1 MTHDLPA
8 LCRQIRRDILSM
20 THAAGSGHPGG
31 SLSAVEILVSLYFG
45 QMRLDPARPD
55 DPNRDRF
62 LLSKGHAAPLLYSV
76 LARRGYFDPALLPTL
91 RQLGSPLQG
100 HPHMA
105 KLPGLDCSSGSLGQG
120 LSIAN
125 GLALAARRT
134 GRTYRTY
141 CLLGDGELQEGQVW
155 EAAMT
160 AAHFALDTV
169 CAIVDDNGVQLD
181 GPTCEVMNVAPPGGQ
196 VPGLWLAGALRG
208 RPQPGCPGRGL
219 PAGRRHPGA
228 SHRAA
233 GPHREGQGGLLH
245 GGPAR
250 LARQGPQRPR
260 AGRRPGRAG
269 GRRYPMNWNQIPR
282 IPQRDGYGQGL
293 LDLCAARPDVVVLD
307 ADVAASTRTNWVRDR
322 FPDHFYN
329 LGISE
334 QDLALARVLPHM
346 TVIAPCDSEQTR
358 KAVLA
363 AVDWPGPVYFRFG
376 REAVPVITD
385 ETTPF
390 TIGKARLVQRGRDCA
405 VLACGAMVY
414 EALVAA
420 QALAAQGISLT
431 VVDLHTIKP
440 LDEAAIQEAA
450 RSCGALVTAEEHQLA
465 GGLFGAVSEV
475 VVRTCPVPMEAVAV
489 QNTFGESGPP
499 EALMVRYGLNADA
512 IAQAVR
518 RCLARKG

>member
-1 MTHDLPA
+1 
-8 LCRQIRRDILSM
+8 
-20 THAAGSGHPGG
+20 
-31 SLSAVEILVSLYFG
+31 
-45 QMRLDPARPD
+45 
-55 DPNRDRF
+55 
-62 LLSKGHAAPLLYSV
+62 
-76 LARRGYFDPALLPTL
+76 
-91 RQLGSPLQG
+91 
-100 HPHMA
+100 
-105 KLPGLDCSSGSLGQG
+105 
-120 LSIAN
+120 
-125 GLALAARRT
+125 
-134 GRTYRTY
+134 
-141 CLLGDGELQEGQVW
+141 
-155 EAAMT
+155 
-160 AAHFALDTV
+160 
-169 CAIVDDNGVQLD
+169 
-181 GPTCEVMNVAPPGGQ
+181 
-196 VPGLWLAGALRG
+196 
-208 RPQPGCPGRGL
+208 
-219 PAGRRHPGA
+219 
-228 SHRAA
+228 
-233 GPHREGQGGLLH
+233 
-245 GGPAR
+245 
-250 LARQGPQRPR
+250 
-260 AGRRPGRAG
+260 
-269 GRRYPMNWNQIPR
+269 MNWNQIPR

-334 QDLALARVLPHM
+334 QDLVGTAAGLALGGQIPYVSTYGVFLSGRAFDQIRTTVCYNNLKVRFGGAHAGISVGPDGATHQALEDLALARVLPHM
-346 TVIAPCDSEQTR
+346 TVIAPCDSAQTR

-376 REAVPVITD
+376 REAMPVITD

>member
-1 MTHDLPA
+1 
-8 LCRQIRRDILSM
+8 
-20 THAAGSGHPGG
+20 
-31 SLSAVEILVSLYFG
+31 
-45 QMRLDPARPD
+45 
-55 DPNRDRF
+55 
-62 LLSKGHAAPLLYSV
+62 
-76 LARRGYFDPALLPTL
+76 
-91 RQLGSPLQG
+91 
-100 HPHMA
+100 
-105 KLPGLDCSSGSLGQG
+105 
-120 LSIAN
+120 
-125 GLALAARRT
+125 
-134 GRTYRTY
+134 
-141 CLLGDGELQEGQVW
+141 
-155 EAAMT
+155 
-160 AAHFALDTV
+160 
-169 CAIVDDNGVQLD
+169 
-181 GPTCEVMNVAPPGGQ
+181 
-196 VPGLWLAGALRG
+196 
-208 RPQPGCPGRGL
+208 
-219 PAGRRHPGA
+219 
-228 SHRAA
+228 
-233 GPHREGQGGLLH
+233 
-245 GGPAR
+245 
-250 LARQGPQRPR
+250 
-260 AGRRPGRAG
+260 
-269 GRRYPMNWNQIPR
+269 MNWNQIPR

-334 QDLALARVLPHM
+334 QDLVGTAAGLALGGQIPYVSTYGVFLSGRAFDQIRT
-346 TVIAPCDSEQTR
+346 TVCYNNL
-358 KAVLA
+358 KV
-363 AVDWPGPVYFRFG
+363 RFG

-489 QNTFGESGPP
+489 QDTFGESGPP
-499 EALMVRYGLNADA
+499 EALLVRYGLNADA